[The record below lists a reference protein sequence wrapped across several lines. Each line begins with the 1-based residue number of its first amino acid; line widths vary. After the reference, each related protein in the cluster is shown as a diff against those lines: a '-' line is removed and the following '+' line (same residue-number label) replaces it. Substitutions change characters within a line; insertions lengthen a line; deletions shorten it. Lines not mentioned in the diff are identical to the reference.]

1 MKAPAMLTTLIVCL
15 AITPCG
21 SAESAELSFA
31 RNGDS
36 PQPQAGSRQLH
47 GIELAQRSKS
57 ASGCATWDVPDG
69 GQEGPAVAHR
79 TWIQGCAYIPIL
91 RFSDD
96 SSARDEP
103 AIRERACRWDIQL
116 LDDLASSKHKGLTEK
131 VTRAAGEQ
139 LLADCP
145 EFAAEIHP
153 QVAAL
158 GRAVEARE
166 WKDALQANTEKS
178 FADFLSSFPGSRR
191 KAEAEKKRAKA
202 AAIEAARA
210 EAQRAAIAKAE
221 RAETARAE
229 AGRAALAKVENDEG
243 LLNSERLR
251 GPTKADMA
259 REETDAWRR
268 ARKEDTAEAYESFLE
283 EYDES
288 ARYRRAAEAR
298 LAAIERKE
306 KAEAARSARQEAA
319 EQARQAAKERAEERA
334 RQAALR
340 AKYVFRHQGAWA
352 KAVESLDP
360 SAGNTNS
367 GFTLHV
373 QGGPLMVNPEGPSRA
388 DPNADNATV
397 DGTAPQILSM
407 RALDDSLI
415 VEVVLPTKGEE
426 IVIDEPT
433 FRQITLD
440 LRSSERLPCSGI
452 LFNGL
457 LTVVYVPSHSSLH
470 LDGSSGGVGVAG
482 TVPIENGPFDQQ
494 PGVRFVTRQTAI
506 VPLVFPVATRR
517 LPSAS
522 ELKLHFLGQVL
533 RVNSAK

>member
-1 MKAPAMLTTLIVCL
+1 MKAPVMLTTLIVCF
-15 AITPCG
+15 AIDPCG
-21 SAESAELSFA
+21 SAQGAELSRA
-31 RNGDS
+31 RHGDS
-36 PQPQAGSRQLH
+36 PQPQAANRQPH

-69 GQEGPAVAHR
+69 GQDGPAVAHR

-96 SSARDEP
+96 SPGRDDP
-103 AIRERACRWDIQL
+103 VIRERACRWDIQL
-116 LDDLASSKHKGLTEK
+116 LDDLAGSKRKGLTEK

-145 EFAAEIHP
+145 EFAAEIQP

-166 WKDALQANTEKS
+166 WKDALQTNTEKS
-178 FADFLSSFPGSRR
+178 FADFLSCFPGSRH

-210 EAQRAAIAKAE
+210 EAQRAAIAQ
-221 RAETARAE
+221 
-229 AGRAALAKVENDEG
+229 VEKDEV
-243 LLNSERLR
+243 LLNSESLR
-251 GPTKADMA
+251 EPTKADLA
-259 REETDAWRR
+259 REETDAWQR

-288 ARYRRAAEAR
+288 KRYQRAAEAR

-334 RQAALR
+334 RRAAAK
-340 AKYVFRHQGAWA
+340 AKYVFRRQGAWA

-360 SAGNTNS
+360 SASSTPS

-373 QGGPLMVNPEGPSRA
+373 QGGPLMVNPAGPSLA
-388 DPNADNATV
+388 DANADNVTIDRAP
-397 DGTAPQILSM
+397 PQILSM
-407 RALDDSLI
+407 RALGDNLI
-415 VEVVLPTKGEE
+415 VEVVLPTKGGE

-440 LRSSERLPCSGI
+440 LGFSERLPCRGI

-482 TVPIENGPFDQQ
+482 TVPIENGPFEQQ
-494 PGVRFVTRQTAI
+494 PGVRFVTRQTGI
-506 VPLVFPVATRR
+506 VPLVFPVAARR